1 MSTGRYH
8 ILAGSFLVAALFWF
22 SVTMGGSFRTRV
34 DVPLTISNM
43 PRNIA
48 LVTPLPKT
56 INVLLEA
63 RGWQLLF
70 LSAGSQLLYEIP
82 GARLR
87 SGSIQTN
94 RALSE
99 NMVLPEGVVAI
110 RAYPETLFVRV
121 DRFLKKKV
129 PLHVG
134 VLSIS
139 FKEPDFGLMQNIQI
153 TPDSIMLEGAESV
166 LRNIESW
173 PIENRTYTD
182 LSLPV
187 AEEVPVVDSLH
198 GAVKFRT
205 DKVTLYI
212 PTEQLADLS
221 FDNIRVT
228 IKDAPR
234 DREVLLGQQTVTIY
248 VRGGVNYLSTL
259 SDEDF
264 RAEIA
269 FDEIVADT
277 SGSIMPTM
285 HFPAGLR
292 LLKIEPEEIRYT
304 IRR

>member
-43 PRNIA
+43 PDNIA
-48 LVTPLPKT
+48 LVTPLPET

-70 LSAGSQLLYEIP
+70 LSASSQLLYEIP
-82 GARLR
+82 GSRLR

-99 NMVLPEGVVAI
+99 NMILPEGVVAI
-110 RAYPETLFVRV
+110 RAYPETLFVKV

-134 VLSIS
+134 ALSVS
-139 FKEPDFGLMQNIQI
+139 FKQDFGLMRDIQI

-166 LRNIESW
+166 LRSIQSW
-173 PIENRTYTD
+173 PIESRTYTD

-205 DKVTLYI
+205 EKVSLYI

-221 FDNIRVT
+221 FEGIRVT
-228 IKDAPR
+228 IKDVPR
-234 DREVLLGQQTVTIY
+234 DREVLLGHQTVTVY

-259 SDEDF
+259 SEEDF

-269 FDEIVADT
+269 FDDIVADT